1 MDSEI
6 QISPNLIE
14 IVVDINVNKSISHKK
29 LCFLQGRTM
38 QKLLEKTL
46 KDAIKE
52 NQCIM
57 GSKQVLNSISKSK
70 LVVLSRSI
78 QKEVREQI
86 ESDAKKSKIPTLSF
100 DDTSVNLGKLCGV
113 QFRVSSL
120 SLPQISA
127 SEITSLKKEF
137 ESQ

>member
-1 MDSEI
+1 
-6 QISPNLIE
+6 
-14 IVVDINVNKSISHKK
+14 
-29 LCFLQGRTM
+29 M

-78 QKEVREQI
+78 EKQVREQI

-100 DDTSVNLGKLCGV
+100 DGTSVNLGKLCGV